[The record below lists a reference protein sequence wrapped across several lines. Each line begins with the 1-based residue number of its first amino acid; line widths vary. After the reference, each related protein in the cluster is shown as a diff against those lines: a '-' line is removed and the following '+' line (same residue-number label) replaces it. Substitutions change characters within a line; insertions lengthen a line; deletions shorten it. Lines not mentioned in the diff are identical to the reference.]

1 MSGTNFTLVESPSG
15 IGELR
20 RAGKRLAKVF
30 YYLEV
35 RREAGAAGPVDISGE
50 LTVSQDEPMQA
61 SIVSG
66 LRSGEVL
73 SLVLDDGRQLEFH
86 ATQGSPMEK
95 QYHITGANPAG
106 FISK

>member
-1 MSGTNFTLVESPSG
+1 MSGFDTPLVESPSG
-15 IGELR
+15 VGELL

-35 RREAGAAGPVDISGE
+35 RREAGATAPVEVSGE
-50 LTVSQDEPMQA
+50 LTVSQDEPMQP

-73 SLVLDDGRQLEFH
+73 TLVLDDGRQLEFK
-86 ATQGSPMEK
+86 ATPGSLMEK
-95 QYHITGANPAG
+95 QYRIAGANPAG
-106 FISK
+106 FAPK